1 MVTKIIKIDCLSLLI
16 VVKYKDKR
24 SEMNSFRI
32 LHIITKVLVMIEEIG
47 MDNLINFIE
56 EFVME
61 LFVFRRKFRN
71 DFLKMGADERLR
83 HTTPLSGES
92 SDFLDRG
99 EFRILPLS
107 NFLEFFYIFW
117 PKLWFEMFLF
127 YDIHRKL
134 DSLTFILEAVLC
146 FQDIDDSIGS
156 FVDID
161 ERLDHSYHLNIK
173 LIRHQYI
180 MVSTISKS
188 QTMASHEYS

>member
-1 MVTKIIKIDCLSLLI
+1 MIKGFCMEDLID
-16 VVKYKDKR
+16 
-24 SEMNSFRI
+24 
-32 LHIITKVLVMIEEIG
+32 
-47 MDNLINFIE
+47 FIE
-56 EFVME
+56 QLPMDCSIF
-61 LFVFRRKFRN
+61 LRKLRY

-83 HTTPLSGES
+83 HTTPLSGEFS
-92 SDFLDRG
+92 KFLDRG

-117 PKLWFEMFLF
+117 PKLWFKMLLF
-127 YDIHRKL
+127 YDVHRKL
-134 DSLTFILEAVLC
+134 DCLTFILEAVLC

-161 ERLDHSYHLNIK
+161 ERLDHSFHLNII